1 MSFGGFSSFFWGVF
15 SSISERSFCIR
26 ERGSGC
32 SSAVA
37 LVAVGVFYAVF
48 GEASSIVAG
57 LPEFQTPLGA
67 QVADL
72 VVLPIEP
79 ELPTILAGNSLGL
92 GMAAEIVAS
101 LDERVA
107 DGATISIALFYGL
120 SLCARR
126 VGQRPLAGLGRR
138 RGRGVVGRTGIKVV
152 VLRKMKIF
160 IEFGRAWGRNRAM
173 REISRAL
180 LRSTDDQAPTYLWL
194 LPSSGTRPGVLA
206 KSSTRGGRIGT
217 ASCTA
222 STRASSL
229 KRVGNSS
236 ILGFTP
242 NALSITGNM
251 KALDEIIITERAKSI
266 PWSDIR
272 DLVQ

>member
-1 MSFGGFSSFFWGVF
+1 M
-15 SSISERSFCIR
+15 SERSFRIR

-72 VVLPIEP
+72 VVLPIDS

-92 GMAAEIVAS
+92 GMASEIVES
-101 LDERVA
+101 FDERVA
-107 DGATISIALFYGL
+107 DGATISLALFNGL
-120 SLCARR
+120 SLCAKRFGR
-126 VGQRPLAGLGRR
+126 RPLAGLGRR
-138 RGRGVVGRTGIKVV
+138 RGRGVAGRTGIKVV

-160 IEFGRAWGRNRAM
+160 IEFGRAWERNRAIR

-206 KSSTRGGRIGT
+206 KSSTRGDRIGT

-266 PWSDIR
+266 PWSDIC